1 MSSLKVFI
9 AHCYLA
15 WGRYFNIPLIGVSS
29 GSSIEPV
36 SEPLGNPFNTAATP
50 GTWTD
55 FSFPMSFLERVQ
67 NTFLHYTINAQKNY
81 YISDQ
86 NRQIEEFFGPGY
98 PSASELPKDL
108 DLLLI
113 NSHYSLDGILPLT
126 PAIVPVGGLH
136 IVDDKTKL
144 PDVNTKYNH
153 LFKNYFSIFI

>member
-1 MSSLKVFI
+1 MV
-9 AHCYLA
+9 
-15 WGRYFNIPLIGVSS
+15 GVVTSP
-29 GSSIEPV
+29 GLDWLY
-36 SEPLGNPFNTAATP
+36 EPLGNPFNTAASPLTFS
-50 GTWTD
+50 D
-55 FSFPMSFLERVQ
+55 FSSPMNFLERVQ
-67 NTFLHYTINAQKNY
+67 NTLLYYLINGQINY
-81 YISDQ
+81 YINDQ
-86 NRQIEEFFGPGY
+86 NKQIQELFGSGY